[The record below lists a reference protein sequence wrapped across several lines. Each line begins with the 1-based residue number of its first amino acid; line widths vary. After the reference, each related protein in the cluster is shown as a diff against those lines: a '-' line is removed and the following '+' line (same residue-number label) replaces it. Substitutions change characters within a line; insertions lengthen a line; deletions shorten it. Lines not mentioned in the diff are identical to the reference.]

1 MAGYANTEP
10 THTVTGGRTGPALS
24 VMTTIFFMWGFLTV
38 LNGDILVPHLKSAFS
53 LSYRQ
58 SLLVQFLFFIA
69 YFVMS
74 VPAARVLARVGYKA
88 SIVIGLVIMAGGAA
102 LSIPAAHYASFEAFL
117 VAAFVL
123 GTGIT
128 LLQVAANPYVAVLG
142 TPATAPARLNLV
154 QAFNTIGDV
163 LAPLIGAYLIF
174 GRSATGVVVG
184 GDAGAAISRAQRLA
198 DARTVEL
205 PYVIL
210 TLVLLGLALF
220 IARAKLP
227 DVPAEQRRLPPAE
240 RAKLSLWAHRN
251 LVWAVPAI
259 FFYVAAEVSVGST
272 LVAFLSRPE
281 IGNLSHE
288 AAAKYVVAFWG
299 SMAIGRFAAS
309 GLLRRIRAETALA
322 VASLAAMVMVGCA
335 IVFTGAWAMWPLL
348 LVGLM
353 NSLMFPTIFT
363 LGIRGLGPLT
373 EEGSGLL
380 VMAIAGGALAYF
392 QGRAADVWGIQASY
406 VIPAA
411 CYLYILAFALVGTR
425 ATHALPDQA
434 VAA

>member
-1 MAGYANTEP
+1 MASFGSSTPA
-10 THTVTGGRTGPALS
+10 HTATTGTSRGALGA
-24 VMTTIFFMWGFLTV
+24 MTTIFFMWGFLTV

-69 YFVMS
+69 YFLMS
-74 VPAARVLARVGYKA
+74 IPAARVLARLGYKM
-88 SIVIGLVIMAGGAA
+88 SIVTGLAIMAGGAA
-102 LSIPAAHYASFEAFL
+102 LSIPAAEYASFEAFL

-142 TPATAPARLNLV
+142 SPETATARLNLV
-154 QAFNTIGDV
+154 QGFNTIGDV

-174 GRSATGVVVG
+174 GRSVTGVVVG
-184 GDAGAAISRAQRLA
+184 GDAGAAITPAQRLA

-220 IARAKLP
+220 IWRARLP
-227 DVPAEQRRLPPAE
+227 DVPAEQRRLPAE
-240 RAKLSLWAHRN
+240 ARAKLSLWAHRN

-272 LVAFLSRPE
+272 LVSFISRPD

-288 AAAKYVVAFWG
+288 SAAKYVVFFWG
-299 SMAIGRFAAS
+299 SMAVGRFAAS
-309 GLLRRIRAETALA
+309 GLMRRIRPEVALA
-322 VASLAAMVMVGCA
+322 VASLASMLMIACA
-335 IVFTGAWAMWPLL
+335 ILFHGGWAMWPLL
-348 LVGLM
+348 LVGLF

-363 LGIRGLGPLT
+363 LGIRGLGALT

-380 VMAIAGGALAYF
+380 VMAIAGGAMAYV
-392 QGRAADVWGIQASY
+392 QGRAADTWGIQISY

-411 CYLYILAFALVGTR
+411 CYLYILAFALFGTR
-425 ATHALPDQA
+425 ATHALPEQA
-434 VAA
+434 LVV